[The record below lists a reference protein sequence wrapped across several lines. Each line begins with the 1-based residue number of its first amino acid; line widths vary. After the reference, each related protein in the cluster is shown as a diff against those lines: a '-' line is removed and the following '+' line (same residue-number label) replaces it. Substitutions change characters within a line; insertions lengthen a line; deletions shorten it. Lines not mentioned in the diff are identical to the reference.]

1 MEIGVAKMR
10 VIMTCGG
17 TGGHIYPAIAIA
29 NKIKEEHPNCK
40 IVFIGT
46 GRPLE
51 KKIITAAGYELRAI
65 SASGVHRKKIYKNVG
80 TARDLLKGMIQAEKI
95 IKDFNPRAV
104 IGTGGYVCVPVI
116 TKAHKMGSK
125 TYIQEQNARPG
136 MANRWLASKA
146 DKIFLG
152 FEEASVFFKNKKKV
166 YVTGN
171 PIRKSFGVISKTEA
185 RKQLFVKNNKFVIL
199 IFGGSLGASMINK
212 ATVEA
217 MVYLTNQ
224 ADISIYFITGNNYYE
239 SVLEELDEKGVLS
252 NQSIKIL
259 KYAHNMDVLLS
270 AADLVVSRAGA
281 LTLGE
286 EALIGTPAIL
296 IPSPNVTGNHQYYNA
311 KAVADRGGA
320 VILQEADLSG
330 PRLVEEIM
338 ALKLDLERL
347 NEMGKKIQ
355 ELGSAKGVDLI
366 YNHLGFNKEWIKGNI
381 TNEK

>member
-1 MEIGVAKMR
+1 MK

-29 NKIKEEHPNCK
+29 NKIKEEHLNCK
-40 IVFIGT
+40 ILFIGT

-51 KKIITAAGYELRAI
+51 RKIIAAAGYELRTI

-80 TARDLLKGMIQAEKI
+80 TIRDLLKGMVQAEKI

-116 TKAHKMGSK
+116 TKAHQMGIK

-152 FEEASVFFKNKKKV
+152 FEEASIYFKNKKKV

-171 PIRKSFGVISKTEA
+171 PIRKSFGAISKLEA
-185 RKQLFVKNNKFVIL
+185 RKQLFEKNNSFVIL
-199 IFGGSLGASMINK
+199 IFAGSLGASMINK

-217 MVYLTNQ
+217 IVYLARQ
-224 ADISIYFITGNNYYE
+224 LDIAIYFITGNNYYE
-239 SVLEELDEKGVLS
+239 SVLKELEEKDLLS

-259 KYAHNMDVLLS
+259 KYAHNMDLLLS
-270 AADLVVSRAGA
+270 AADLVISRSGA
-281 LTLGE
+281 STLGE

-311 KAVADRGGA
+311 KAVADKGGA

-330 PRLVEEIM
+330 ARLVEEIM
-338 ALKLDLERL
+338 ALKLDIERL
-347 NEMGKKIQ
+347 NEMGKNIK

-366 YNHLGFNKEWIKGNI
+366 YNHLGFNKELIKGNI